1 MNHSTQLKAA
11 DVRWYCDPA
20 KLGFESTEQVK
31 PVKGIV
37 GQDDAVDALRFAIE
51 CRAFGQN
58 VYVRGLS
65 GTGRMSMVSDILKS
79 DRPQLTDKV
88 EHCYVANFEQPD
100 RPKLLTL
107 KASDGSRFS
116 QAMDELSVFIAEDL
130 KASLDSEAMAIE
142 KSKAEDQLQKSV
154 QVITEPFEKELKA
167 ESLAMININGGQ
179 SQQTLIVPV
188 IDGKIMDPQSWSEK
202 VAAGEINEATQKTM
216 LQKQQ
221 AYSKK
226 LEEVSRKV
234 NDLKST
240 GFQEIR
246 KVMEAQ
252 VEKLLNREL
261 NRLYTAF
268 DYPEVKAYL
277 DALKKD
283 VIEQYFYKK
292 QKNYQPRELYAVN
305 VLQTRDNNKQ
315 CPIVT
320 ERVPTLQNLL
330 GTIESKW
337 NENGPAMADHMSI
350 TGGSL
355 LQADGGFLVVDARDI
370 MTEPGAWKILK
381 RTLKNGL
388 LEIVP
393 AEMSWPFGQPTLK
406 PEPIP
411 VNIRVIL
418 LGDASLYY
426 FLDNQ
431 DPDFP
436 ELFKV
441 LSDFDNVIDRNEQG
455 FKHYAAVTAKII
467 EEDKLM
473 PFSADGVAAL
483 IEHGARIC
491 AQKGKLTARFSRV
504 ADIAREAH
512 YVAYKAKNEIVTG
525 EFVNQAILRTKKR
538 AGLPARKFR
547 EQLANGTL
555 NIATTGNI
563 IGQINGLAV
572 IHAGPIVYGFP
583 SRITA
588 SIGAGRA
595 GVIDIEGESGKSGS
609 IHTKGFQILG
619 GLLRHMLPLQHPLTF
634 SASIAFEQS
643 YGGIDGDS
651 ASGAEFC
658 CLISELTKIPINQGV
673 SMTGAIDQHGLLQAI
688 GGVNEKIE
696 GFFDTCQMNGLT
708 GHQGVIIPASN
719 AGDLMLRWDV
729 QTACQDGQFN
739 IYAVDNISQAME
751 ILMAQPA
758 GVLVDGSYA
767 KNSIMGQA
775 MAKASQYWQIIRLA
789 SYRC

>member
-1 MNHSTQLKAA
+1 
-11 DVRWYCDPA
+11 
-20 KLGFESTEQVK
+20 
-31 PVKGIV
+31 
-37 GQDDAVDALRFAIE
+37 
-51 CRAFGQN
+51 
-58 VYVRGLS
+58 
-65 GTGRMSMVSDILKS
+65 
-79 DRPQLTDKV
+79 
-88 EHCYVANFEQPD
+88 
-100 RPKLLTL
+100 
-107 KASDGSRFS
+107 
-116 QAMDELSVFIAEDL
+116 
-130 KASLDSEAMAIE
+130 
-142 KSKAEDQLQKSV
+142 
-154 QVITEPFEKELKA
+154 
-167 ESLAMININGGQ
+167 NGGQ
-179 SQQTLIVPV
+179 IQQTIIVPV
-188 IDGKIMDPQSWSEK
+188 IEGKIMDPQSWSEK
-202 VAAGEINEATQKTM
+202 VAAGEINEKTKKSM
-216 LQKQQ
+216 LKKQQ
-221 AYSKK
+221 LFSKK
-226 LEEVSRKV
+226 LEEISRKV
-234 NDLKST
+234 SDLKRS
-240 GFQEIR
+240 GFEEIHE
-246 KVMEAQ
+246 VMENYV
-252 VEKLLNREL
+252 VELLDAEL
-261 NRLYTAF
+261 NRLYAEF
-268 DYPEVKAYL
+268 DYPAVKDYL
-277 DALKKD
+277 QSLKQD
-283 VIEQYFYKK
+283 VIDQYFYKNSK
-292 QKNYQPRELYAVN
+292 DYRPRERYAVN
-305 VLQTRDNNKQ
+305 VLQPRDKGKQ
-315 CPIVT
+315 CPVVT

-337 NENGPAMADHMSI
+337 GENGPVLADHMSI

-355 LQADGGFLVVDARDI
+355 LQADGGFLILDARDLLA
-370 MTEPGAWKILK
+370 EPGAWKILK
-381 RTLKNGL
+381 RTLKNRL

-393 AEMSWPFGQPTLK
+393 AEISWPFGQPTLK

-411 VNIRVIL
+411 INIRVIL
-418 LGDASLYY
+418 LGDANLYY

-441 LSDFDNVIDRNEQG
+441 LSDFDSVIDRNVQG
-455 FKHYAAVTAKII
+455 FKHYAAVIAKII

-491 AQKGKLTARFSRV
+491 AQKDKLTARFSRV

-512 YVAYKAKNEIVTG
+512 YVAYKANNTIVTG
-525 EFVNQAILRTKKR
+525 ESVNQAILRTKKR

-547 EQLANGTL
+547 EQMVSGTL
-555 NIATTGNI
+555 NIATSGNI
-563 IGQINGLAV
+563 VGQINGLAV

-619 GLLRHMLPLQHPLTF
+619 GLLRHMLPLKHPLTF

-696 GFFDTCQMNGLT
+696 GFYDACHTRGLT
-708 GHQGVIIPASN
+708 GNQGVIIPASN

-729 QTACQDGQFN
+729 QTACQNGQFS
-739 IYAVDNISQAME
+739 IYAVNNISQAME
-751 ILMAQPA
+751 ILMGQPA

-775 MAKASQYWQIIRLA
+775 MAKASEYWQNVGA
-789 SYRC
+789 KN